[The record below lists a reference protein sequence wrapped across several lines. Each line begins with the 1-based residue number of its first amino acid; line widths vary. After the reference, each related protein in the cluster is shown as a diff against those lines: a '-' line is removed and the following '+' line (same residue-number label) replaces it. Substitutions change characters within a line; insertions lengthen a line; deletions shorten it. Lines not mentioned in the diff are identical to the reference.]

1 MRNLLFCL
9 LFCLFL
15 TGCATLIR
23 GTKETLTVDSVP
35 QAASVQLSTGQ
46 TGQTPFSVKVP
57 RGANLI
63 VTVSKPGYRTQQITV
78 PAQVSP
84 TGAFLAAANLF
95 GSRDQSG
102 LLGATVDTADG
113 AAMEHK
119 PNPLLVTLEKE

>member
-1 MRNLLFCL
+1 
-9 LFCLFL
+9 
-15 TGCATLIR
+15 
-23 GTKETLTVDSVP
+23 
-35 QAASVQLSTGQ
+35 
-46 TGQTPFSVKVP
+46 
-57 RGANLI
+57 

-95 GSRDQSG
+95 RSRDQSG

>member
-1 MRNLLFCL
+1 MACCL
-9 LFCLFL
+9 LICFL
-15 TGCATLIR
+15 TTGCATIIR
-23 GTKETLTVDSVP
+23 GTKETFTVDSVP
-35 QAASVQLSTGQ
+35 QAASVQLSTGPS
-46 TGQTPFSVKVP
+46 GQTPFSVKVP

-84 TGAFLAAANLF
+84 TGAFLTAANLF

-102 LLGATVDTADG
+102 LLGATVDAADG

-119 PNPLLVTLEKE
+119 PNPLVVRLENE